1 MENRWQVVI
10 VWQVDR
16 MRIRAWKS
24 LVKHHMYISKK
35 ARGWSYRHHY
45 ESTHPRISSEVHI
58 PLGDEKL
65 EKLVITTYWGLHT
78 GERDWHLGQGVSI
91 EWRKGRYST
100 QVDPNL
106 ADQLIH
112 MYYFDCFSESAIRIA
127 ILGHIVRP
135 KCEYPTGHSKV
146 GSLQYLALTALVTP
160 KKIKP
165 PLPSVTKLT
174 EDRWNK
180 PRKTKGHRGSHT
192 MNGH

>member
-1 MENRWQVVI
+1 MENRWQVMI

-16 MRIRAWKS
+16 MRIRTWKS
-24 LVKHHMYISKK
+24 LVKHHMHISRK
-35 ARGWSYRHHY
+35 AGRWFYRHHY

-58 PLGDEKL
+58 PLGEAR
-65 EKLVITTYWGLHT
+65 LVITTYWGLHA

-91 EWRKGRYST
+91 EWRKKRYST
-100 QVDPNL
+100 QVDPGL

-112 MYYFDCFSESAIRIA
+112 LYYFDCFSESAIRNA
-127 ILGHIVRP
+127 ILGHIVSP
-135 KCEYPTGHSKV
+135 SCEYQAGHNKV
-146 GSLQYLALTALVTP
+146 GSLQYLALAALVTP

-165 PLPSVTKLT
+165 PLPSVLKLT

>member
-1 MENRWQVVI
+1 MANRWQVMI

-16 MRIRAWKS
+16 MRIRTWHS

-35 ARGWSYRHHY
+35 AKGWSYRHHY
-45 ESTHPRISSEVHI
+45 ENIHPKISSEVHI
-58 PLGDEKL
+58 PLGDA
-65 EKLVITTYWGLHT
+65 KLVVITYWGLNT

-91 EWRKGRYST
+91 EWRKNRYNT

-112 MYYFDCFSESAIRIA
+112 LYYFDCFSESAIRTA
-127 ILGHIVRP
+127 IVGHRVSP
-135 KCEYPTGHSKV
+135 SCEYQAGHNKV
-146 GSLQYLALTALVTP
+146 GSLQYLALTALITP
-160 KKIKP
+160 KKTKP
-165 PLPSVTKLT
+165 PLPSVKKLT

-180 PRKTKGHRGSHT
+180 PQKIKGHRGSHT

>member
-1 MENRWQVVI
+1 MENRWQVMI

-16 MRIRAWKS
+16 MKIRTWNS

-35 ARGWSYRHHY
+35 AKGWVYKHHY
-45 ESTHPRISSEVHI
+45 ESIHPRISSEVHI
-58 PLGDEKL
+58 PLGDA
-65 EKLVITTYWGLHT
+65 KLVVKTYWGLHT
-78 GERDWHLGQGVSI
+78 GEKEWHLGHGVSI
-91 EWRKGRYST
+91 EWRKRRYST
-100 QVDPNL
+100 QIDPDL

-112 MYYFDCFSESAIRIA
+112 LYYFDCFSESAIRNA

-135 KCEYPTGHSKV
+135 RCEYQAGHNKV

-160 KKIKP
+160 KKTKP
-165 PLPSVTKLT
+165 PLPSVKKLT

-180 PRKTKGHRGSHT
+180 PQKTRGHRGSHT

>member
-1 MENRWQVVI
+1 MENRWQVMI

-24 LVKHHMYISKK
+24 LVKHHMHISRK
-35 ARGWSYRHHY
+35 AKGWLYRHHY

-58 PLGDEKL
+58 PLEDAE
-65 EKLVITTYWGLHT
+65 LVIITYWGLHT

-91 EWRKGRYST
+91 EWRKKRYST

-112 MYYFDCFSESAIRIA
+112 LYYFDCFAESAIRNA
-127 ILGHIVRP
+127 ILGNRVSPR
-135 KCEYPTGHSKV
+135 CEYQAGHNKV
-146 GSLQYLALTALVTP
+146 GSLQYLALAALITP
-160 KKIKP
+160 KRIKP

-180 PRKTKGHRGSHT
+180 PQKTKGHRGSHT

>member
-1 MENRWQVVI
+1 MENRWQVMI

-16 MRIRAWKS
+16 MRIRAWNS
-24 LVKHHMYISKK
+24 LVKHHMYVSKK
-35 ARGWSYRHHY
+35 ARGWFYRHHY
-45 ESTHPRISSEVHI
+45 ESTHPKTSSEVHI
-58 PLGDEKL
+58 PLGDD
-65 EKLVITTYWGLHT
+65 KLVIITYWGLHT

-91 EWRKGRYST
+91 EWRKRRYST

-112 MYYFDCFSESAIRIA
+112 LYYFDCFSESAIRQA
-127 ILGHIVRP
+127 ILGRIVRP
-135 KCEYPTGHSKV
+135 SCEYQAGHNKV

-160 KKIKP
+160 RKTKP

-180 PRKTKGHRGSHT
+180 PQRTRGHKGNHT
-192 MNGH
+192 MNGC

>member
-1 MENRWQVVI
+1 MENRWQVMI

-16 MRIRAWKS
+16 MRIKTWIS

-35 ARGWSYRHHY
+35 AKGWLYRHHY
-45 ESTHPRISSEVHI
+45 EYHHPRISSEVHI
-58 PLGDEKL
+58 PLGDDS
-65 EKLVITTYWGLHT
+65 KLVITTYWSLHT
-78 GERDWHLGQGVSI
+78 GERDWHLGQGVSV
-91 EWRKGRYST
+91 EWRKRRYST

-112 MYYFDCFSESAIRIA
+112 LYYFDCFSDSAIRNA
-127 ILGHIVRP
+127 IVGRLVRP
-135 KCEYPTGHSKV
+135 RCECPTGHKKV
-146 GSLQYLALTALVTP
+146 GSLQYLALTALIKP
-160 KKIKP
+160 KRIKP

-180 PRKTKGHRGSHT
+180 PQKTKGHRGNHT